1 MYDDGKSRATVRVS
15 VSVRASES
23 VPFFFWSGVCRVG
36 PRRTYG
42 SARRAGRF
50 LVRVFLV
57 PIFKSTLYSDFAR

>member
-15 VSVRASES
+15 VSVS
-23 VPFFFWSGVCRVG
+23 VLLFLVWRGVCRVG

-57 PIFKSTLYSDFAR
+57 PMFKSTLYSDFTWYVY